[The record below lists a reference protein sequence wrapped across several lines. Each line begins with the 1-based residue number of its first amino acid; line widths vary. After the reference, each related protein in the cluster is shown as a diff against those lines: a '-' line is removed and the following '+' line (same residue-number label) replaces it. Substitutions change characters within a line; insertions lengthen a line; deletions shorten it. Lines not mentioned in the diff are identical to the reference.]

1 MIKRDLRAWQ
11 DLYHAARTDYEG
23 QVARMDERELVY
35 KGDRTLSK
43 IVVGDK
49 LNETPHVRNLTAE
62 IIEAEVSSDIPM
74 PKVIAKREE
83 DEELARTI
91 EDMLRNEIERLPF
104 EYLND
109 MMERTVPVQG
119 GGYFLVEWDNTKR
132 THTTVGEISV
142 SALHPKKVVP
152 QPCVYSSIED
162 MDYIFVRIPQTK
174 SYIEARYGVQI
185 DDETEDSPEIKGLNE
200 SPSGEMVT
208 QVIAYYRN
216 DDGGIGLFSWVNN
229 TELEDIEDYQARRPE
244 RCKKCGRIADGSGK
258 CECGGKVFEAE
269 AMDYE
274 EIWDAPKGTE
284 IPGAETDSMG
294 NLVPNSIAYYKPRM
308 YPIIL
313 QKNTYGYGQLL
324 GDSDVDKIRDQQNTV
339 NRLEAKVLDQIC
351 KGGSLLSLPDDAT
364 IQVDANDF
372 RVVHPHSA
380 DKKALID
387 VFDLQANASQAMAHL
402 ENVYQEARQ
411 IIGITDSF
419 QGRRDTTATSGKAKE
434 VAASQTAGRLESRR
448 RMKNAAYAALYE
460 AMFKF
465 KLAYSDEPR
474 TVISTDAQ
482 GNRKYK
488 EFNRYDFL
496 KQDAAGEWYYT
507 DDFLFATDPTSGLA
521 SNREAMWQET
531 RMNFSSGAFGDP
543 TAVDTLILF
552 WTKMKGLHYPGAA
565 DTLAFLE
572 EKKRREAE
580 AAMKAQQMAEAE
592 TRNAMGGVMNAV

>member
-1 MIKRDLRAWQ
+1 MKRDLRAWQ
-11 DLYHAARTDYEG
+11 DLYTAAKTEYDSLVY
-23 QVARMDERELVY
+23 AMDDRERIYKGNRELQKTV
-35 KGDRTLSK
+35 D
-43 IVVGDK
+43 GDK
-49 LNETPHVRNLTAE
+49 ITQTPHVRNLIAE

-74 PKVIAKREE
+74 PKVTAKREE
-83 DEELARTI
+83 DAELASTI
-91 EDMLRNEIERLPF
+91 EDMLRNEIERMPF

-142 SALHPKKVVP
+142 NTLHPKKVIP
-152 QPCVYSSIED
+152 QPGVYTSVED

-174 SYIEARYGVQI
+174 SYIEARYGVTI
-185 DDETEDSPEIKGLNE
+185 EDEDEDSPEVKGLNE
-200 SPSGEMVT
+200 SPSSEMVT
-208 QVIAYYRN
+208 QILAYYRN
-216 DDGGIGLFSWVNN
+216 EEGGIGLFSWVGN
-229 TELEDIEDYQARRPE
+229 TELEDLDDYQARRPTK
-244 RCKKCGRIADGSGK
+244 CKKCGRISDGSGK
-258 CECGGKVFEAE
+258 CECGGKEFEAT
-269 AMDYE
+269 AQDYE
-274 EIWDAPKGTE
+274 EIWDAPAGSN
-284 IPGAETDSMG
+284 IPGAQTDMMG
-294 NLVPNSIAYYKPRM
+294 NLVPTEVPYYKPRI
-308 YPIIL
+308 YPVIL

-339 NRLEAKVLDQIC
+339 NRLEAKILDQIC

-387 VFDLQANASQAMAHL
+387 VYDLQANASQAIAHL

-434 VAASQTAGRLESRR
+434 IAASQTAGRLESRR
-448 RMKNAAYAALYE
+448 RMKNAAYSALYE

-474 TVISTDAQ
+474 TVLSMDNMGAT
-482 GNRKYK
+482 KYK
-488 EFNRYDFL
+488 TFNRYDFL
-496 KQDAAGEWYYT
+496 RQDDAGEWYYN
-507 DDFLFATDPTSGLA
+507 DDFLFSTDPTTGLA

-531 RMNFSSGAFGDP
+531 RNNLSSGAFGDP
-543 TAVDTLILF
+543 TNIDTLILF
-552 WTKMKGLHYPGAA
+552 WSKMKLLHYPGAS
-565 DTLAFLE
+565 DTLQYLE
-572 EKKRREAE
+572 DKKQREAE
-580 AAMKAQQMAEAE
+580 MQMRAQQMAQAE
-592 TRNAMGGVMNAV
+592 TNNMIGGLKNAL